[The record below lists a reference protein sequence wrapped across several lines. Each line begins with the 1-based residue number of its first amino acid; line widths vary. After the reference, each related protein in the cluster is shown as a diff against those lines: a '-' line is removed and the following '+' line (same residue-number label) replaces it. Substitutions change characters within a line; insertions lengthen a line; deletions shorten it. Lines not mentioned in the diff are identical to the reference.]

1 MADSDPIREDS
12 SPDIPVDGSDIPTQ
26 PATPQD
32 RLAIPGT
39 IRVPCPHCGRAI
51 QIVGDSETE
60 VTCASCG
67 SSFQVD
73 SAFAALGRESK
84 PPQSVGRFTV
94 LERLG
99 RGGFGV
105 VYKAADPLLGRH
117 VAVKLPRAGYFTST
131 EDEER
136 FFREARNAARLQH
149 PHIVRIHEV
158 DRHHGVPYIVSEY
171 IAGRTLADLLSE
183 RRLGFRESATLIAE
197 VAEAL
202 EYAHQQHVVHR
213 DIKPSNILLDES
225 LRPYVT
231 DFGLARRDDLEIT
244 ITVEGQV
251 LGTPAYMSPEQA
263 AGEQQRV
270 DRRSD
275 VYSLGVVLYHAISG
289 SLPFRG
295 SRRMLVRQV
304 IHDEPIAP
312 RRINDEVPRDLET
325 ITLKAM
331 AKEPSHRY
339 ATAQEFADDLRRW
352 ARGEPIHA
360 RPAGR
365 VERTWRW
372 CRRNPVIA
380 SLWAA
385 IAVLLLTMVATT
397 SLWAWRERALRAVA
411 DTARQEA
418 EQSDKV
424 SRDRLVLMHLR
435 NGVRESAKGND
446 LRSLVWSCEALRVD
460 QPDDPLTTQHRLQI
474 GTVLDRLP
482 ALTGIWTST
491 GSIACTE
498 FNAAGDRLLIAG
510 ADGKVTLYDPRT
522 GQLAVPAM
530 HHGFAIT
537 RATFDPTG
545 KRLLAAGLDNSVY
558 LWNAETGQQQARL
571 EHSGRPVHA
580 VFSPDGKWVATASL
594 DGKATVW
601 NADTGTVVQ
610 ELPHTNE
617 QVTLV
622 QYSPDGS
629 LLMTAAK
636 GGVESPGLMR
646 LWRPETGEQV
656 GKTMQHEDYVWHAT
670 FSYDGQ
676 RIASASNDRT
686 ARLWDVTTGEP
697 TTEPLRHAT
706 YVTRVF
712 WTRDNQQVLTA
723 ETGGQVRI
731 WNANTGAVQQATIQ
745 HGGFLVTT
753 SLSPSGRIVVTGSG
767 DGLARVWSRVSGW
780 EITPVL
786 QQQGTISAIAIDR
799 QDRQVAIA
807 SHDGTVRLWDL
818 AATVPHVVELHHD
831 DEVLS
836 SRISADGHRVLTTS
850 HDKTARQWNTQNGQ
864 PVGAQL
870 QHDASVYCGVFSP
883 DGKLLATGSENYLQ
897 LWDATTGQ
905 AIGARCDHEGVVVRL
920 AFHPTEPWLL
930 SASQPGLVKVWD
942 IGSRSVRFA
951 VQHEARLTM
960 AGFSPDGRW
969 IYSAGY
975 DGTLRFW
982 RATDGIADG
991 DRLKHD
997 ETILSCVFSPDSRY
1011 ALTGGQVHTARL
1023 WEIASRE
1030 AASPPLPHAGPVSAS
1045 DFRHDSQVFA
1055 TGDLQGKI
1063 RVWRRG
1069 EYDSPWH
1076 SFTEPDRMI
1085 QSLRFSNSGEV
1096 LASALNRH
1104 PANQQHRWGDGIITL
1119 WDLRTGLPIGVP
1131 FSHRGAVTQLAFSP
1145 SGTQLLSG
1153 GADHYARLWTLTQT
1167 DMPTEDL
1174 QRLARLLSGLQ
1185 MTANFQLIP
1194 VDGATLQKDFAAVRQ
1209 HSPTALTSSPGDVAT
1224 WQTWLSAEEAQ
1235 AAATTTSTATT
1246 ATE

>member
-1 MADSDPIREDS
+1 MADSDPLREDS
-12 SPDIPVDGSDIPTQ
+12 AQDQPVDGSDIPTQ
-26 PATPQD
+26 PATPKD

-39 IRVPCPHCGRAI
+39 IRIPCPHCGRAI
-51 QIVGDSETE
+51 QVVGDSETE

-117 VAVKLPRAGYFTST
+117 VAVKLPRAGYFSST

-183 RRLGFRESATLIAE
+183 RRLGFREAATLIAE

-304 IHDEPIAP
+304 IHDEPVAP

-352 ARGEPIHA
+352 IRGEPIHA
-360 RPAGR
+360 RPSGR
-365 VERTWRW
+365 IERAWRW

-385 IAVLLLTMVATT
+385 IAVLLLTIVAAT
-397 SLWAWRERALRAVA
+397 SLWAWRERSLRAMA
-411 DTARQEA
+411 DTARHEA

-424 SRDRLVLMHLR
+424 SRDRLVLIHLR
-435 NGVRESAKGND
+435 NAVQEGSAHDD
-446 LRSLVWSCEALRVD
+446 LKSLVWSCEAMRVD

-474 GTVLDRLP
+474 GTLLDRLP
-482 ALTGIWTST
+482 ALAGIWTSP

-580 VFSPDGKWVATASL
+580 VFSPDGTRVATASL

-610 ELPHTNE
+610 ELPHTDE

-629 LLMTAAK
+629 LLLTAAK
-636 GGVESPGLMR
+636 GGVESPGHLR
-646 LWRPETGEQV
+646 LWRPETAEQV
-656 GKTMQHEDYVWHAT
+656 AKTMQHDDYVWHAA
-670 FSYDGQ
+670 FSSDGH
-676 RIASASNDRT
+676 RIASASEDRT
-686 ARLWDVTTGEP
+686 VRLWDVTTCEP

-706 YVTRVF
+706 PVMRVF
-712 WTRDNQQVLTA
+712 WTQDDQQVLTT
-723 ETGGQVRI
+723 ESGGQVRV
-731 WNANTGAVQQATIQ
+731 WNAQTGGLQQAAIH
-745 HGGFLVTT
+745 HGGFLAAT
-753 SLSPSGRIVVTGSG
+753 SLSPSGRILVTGGG
-767 DGLARVWSRVSGW
+767 DGRTRCWSWVSSL

-786 QQQGTISAIAIDR
+786 LQQGTISAIAIDQ
-799 QDRQVAIA
+799 QDRHVAIA

-818 AATVPHVVELHHD
+818 AASVPHVVELNHD
-831 DEVLS
+831 EEVLT
-836 SRISADGHRVLTTS
+836 SRFSADGRRILTTS
-850 HDKTARQWNTQNGQ
+850 HDKTARQWNTENGQ
-864 PVGAQL
+864 PIGTPL

-883 DGKLLATGSENYLQ
+883 DGKLIATGSDNYVQ
-897 LWDATTGQ
+897 LWEASTGQ
-905 AIGARCDHEGVVVRL
+905 AIGARCDHEGVIVRL

-930 SASQPGLVKVWD
+930 SASQQGLVKLWD
-942 IGSRSVRFA
+942 AGSRTVRF
-951 VQHEARLTM
+951 VVNHEARLTV
-960 AGFSPDGRW
+960 AGFSRDGRW
-969 IYSAGY
+969 IYTAGD
-975 DGTLRFW
+975 DGTLRLW
-982 RATDGIADG
+982 RAADG
-991 DRLKHD
+991 QSDGNHLKHD
-997 ETILSCVFSPDSRY
+997 DKILSCVFSPDSRY
-1011 ALTGGQVHTARL
+1011 ALTGGQDHTARL

-1030 AASPPLPHAGPVSAS
+1030 PSAPPLIHPGSVLAC
-1045 DFRHDSQVFA
+1045 DFRADSQAFA
-1055 TGDLQGKI
+1055 TGDLQGNI
-1063 RVWRRG
+1063 RVWRPG
-1069 EYDSPWH
+1069 EYDRPWR
-1076 SFTEPDRMI
+1076 SFTDQDRMV
-1085 QSLRFSNSGEV
+1085 QALRFTSSGDV

-1104 PANQQHRWGDGIITL
+1104 PANQQLRWGDGFIIL
-1119 WDLRTGLPIGVP
+1119 WDLRTGLPLGDP
-1131 FSHRGAVTQLAFSP
+1131 FPHRGAVTQLAISP
-1145 SGTQLLSG
+1145 TGTQLLSG
-1153 GADHYARLWTLTQT
+1153 GTERCARLWSLQSTAI
-1167 DMPTEDL
+1167 PTADL

-1185 MTANFQLIP
+1185 MDANFQLIP
-1194 VDGATLQKDFAAVRQ
+1194 VDRAMLQEDFAALRQ
-1209 HSPTALTSSPGDVAT
+1209 LTPSALTSTPGDVAT
-1224 WQTWLSAEEAQ
+1224 WQTWLSAEASHAP
-1235 AAATTTSTATT
+1235 AAVPS
-1246 ATE
+1246 E

>member
-1 MADSDPIREDS
+1 MADSEPIREES
-12 SPDIPVDGSDIPTQ
+12 SQDKPVDGSDIPTQ
-26 PATPQD
+26 PATPKD
-32 RLAIPGT
+32 RLAMPAA

-51 QIVGDSETE
+51 QIVGDSGTE

-73 SAFAALGRESK
+73 SAIAALGRESK

-117 VAVKLPRAGYFTST
+117 VAIKLPRAGYFSST

-171 IAGRTLADLLSE
+171 IAGRTLADLLAE
-183 RRLGFRESATLIAE
+183 RRLEFREAANLIAG

-202 EYAHQQHVVHR
+202 EYAHAQHVVHR

-225 LRPYVT
+225 SRPYVT

-270 DRRSD
+270 DRRTD

-304 IHDEPIAP
+304 IHEEPLPP

-331 AKEPSHRY
+331 AKEPSRRY

-352 ARGEPIHA
+352 VRGEPIHA

-365 VERTWRW
+365 LERTWRW

-385 IAVLLLTMVATT
+385 IAILLLTVVVAT
-397 SLWAWRERALRAVA
+397 SLWAWREGTLRAVA
-411 DTARQEA
+411 DTARHEA
-418 EQSDKV
+418 EHSDKV
-424 SRDRLVLMHLR
+424 SRERLVLIHLR
-435 NGVRESAKGND
+435 NAVQESSAHDD
-446 LRSLVWSCEALRVD
+446 LKALVWSCEAMRVD
-460 QPDDPLTTQHRLQI
+460 QPDDPLTTRHRLQI
-474 GTVLDRLP
+474 GMLLDRLP
-482 ALTGIWTST
+482 ALAGLWTST

-498 FNAAGDRLLIAG
+498 FNSAGDRLLIAG

-537 RATFDPTG
+537 HATFDPTG

-558 LWNAETGQQQARL
+558 LWNAETGQPQTRL

-580 VFSPDGKWVATASL
+580 IFSPDGTRVATASL

-617 QVTLV
+617 QVTQV
-622 QYSPDGS
+622 QYSPNGS
-629 LLMTAAK
+629 LLLTAAK
-636 GGVESPGLMR
+636 GGVTSPGLLR
-646 LWRPETGEQV
+646 LWRPETAEQV
-656 GKTMQHEDYVWHAT
+656 AKTMQHDDYVWHVA
-670 FSYDGQ
+670 FSSDG
-676 RIASASNDRT
+676 RSIASASEDRT
-686 ARLWDVTTGEP
+686 VRIWDVTTGDP
-697 TTEPLRHAT
+697 ITEPLRHAT
-706 YVTRVF
+706 QVTRVF
-712 WTRDNQQVLTA
+712 WARDNQEVLTA
-723 ETGGQVRI
+723 ESGGQVHI
-731 WNANTGAVQQATIQ
+731 WNAQTGSLQQAALQ
-745 HGGFLVTT
+745 HGGFLATAN
-753 SLSPSGRIVVTGSG
+753 LSPSGRILVTGGG
-767 DGLARVWSRVSGW
+767 DGRTRIWSWVSGL

-786 QQQGTISAIAIDR
+786 LQQGTISALAIDH
-799 QDRQVAIA
+799 QDRHVAIA

-818 AATVPHVVELHHD
+818 AASVPHVVELHHD
-831 DEVLS
+831 DAVLT
-836 SRISADGHRVLTTS
+836 SRFSADGSRILTTS
-850 HDKTARQWNTQNGQ
+850 HDKTARQWNAQDGQ
-864 PVGAQL
+864 PIGTPL
-870 QHDASVYCGVFSP
+870 PHDASVYCGAFSP
-883 DGKLLATGSENYLQ
+883 DGKLIATGSENYLQ

-905 AIGARCDHEGVVVRL
+905 AIGARCDHVGILVRI

-930 SASQPGLVKVWD
+930 SANEQGMVKLWD
-942 IGSRSVRFA
+942 VGSRTLRFA
-951 VQHEARLTM
+951 IQHEARLTV
-960 AGFSPDGRW
+960 AGFSRDGRW
-969 IYSAGY
+969 IYTAGD
-975 DGTLRFW
+975 DGTLRLW
-982 RATDGIADG
+982 RSADG
-991 DRLKHD
+991 QANGERLKHD
-997 ETILSCVFSPDSRY
+997 GKILSSVFSPDSHFV
-1011 ALTGGQVHTARL
+1011 LTGGQDHTARL
-1023 WEIASRE
+1023 WDVASRE
-1030 AASPPLPHAGPVSAS
+1030 PASPPLPHPGSVIAS
-1045 DFRHDSQVFA
+1045 DFRADNQAFA
-1055 TGDLQGKI
+1055 TGDLQGNI

-1069 EYDSPWH
+1069 EYDQPWH
-1076 SFTEPDRMI
+1076 SIPDQDRLV
-1085 QSLRFSNSGEV
+1085 QALRFTSSGDV

-1104 PANQQHRWGDGIITL
+1104 PVNQQLRWGDGLIIL
-1119 WDLRTGLPIGVP
+1119 WDLRTSLPLGTP
-1131 FSHRGAVTQLAFSP
+1131 FAHRGAVTQLAISP
-1145 SGTQLLSG
+1145 AGTQLLSG
-1153 GADHYARLWTLTQT
+1153 GTDRCARLWSLQ
-1167 DMPTEDL
+1167 PTEIPSADL
-1174 QRLARLLSGLQ
+1174 HRLARLLSGLQ
-1185 MTANFQLIP
+1185 MDANFQLIP
-1194 VDGATLQKDFAAVRQ
+1194 VDNTALQEDFAALRQ
-1209 HSPTALTSSPGDVAT
+1209 SAPSALTTMPGDVAI
-1224 WQTWLSAEEAQ
+1224 WQAWLSAEPSHAP
-1235 AAATTTSTATT
+1235 AAVPA
-1246 ATE
+1246 E